1 MERGAG
7 TDRIGA
13 DPNERS
19 DERSLREL
27 IERLGEQTQ
36 ALARK
41 EVELAK
47 AEVTEKGKRLGL
59 GAGAF
64 GAAGIIGLF
73 AFGALTT
80 ALVLLL
86 ATAADAWIAALIVAV
101 AYAAVAGI
109 AALAGRKQ
117 VERGSPPI
125 PERAI
130 DSAKED
136 LEAAKRS
143 AREGR
148 E

>member
-7 TDRIGA
+7 TDRIA
-13 DPNERS
+13 TDPNERS
-19 DERSLREL
+19 DERSVREL

-47 AEVTEKGKRLGL
+47 AEVTEKGRRLGL

-86 ATAADAWIAALIVAV
+86 AKAVDAWIAALMVAV

-117 VERGSPPI
+117 VERGSPPV

>member
-117 VERGSPPI
+117 VERGSPPV